1 MAMNRSASTTS
12 IGSRALEYAIIAT
25 VALLAADAVRSDLGP
40 VWRTLRLLLG
50 I

>member
-1 MAMNRSASTTS
+1 VNRSAATTP

-25 VALLAADAVRSDLGP
+25 VALLGADAVRSDLGP

>member
-1 MAMNRSASTTS
+1 MNRSASITP

-25 VALLAADAVRSDLGP
+25 VALLAADAVQSDLGP
-40 VWRTLRLLLG
+40 VWRTFRLLLG

>member
-1 MAMNRSASTTS
+1 MNWSAPTTP

-25 VALLAADAVRSDLGP
+25 VALLGADAVRSDLGP
-40 VWRTLRLLLG
+40 VWRTLRVLLG